1 MSHHKLRIKQTH
13 AHVHHTSPMPNTSWR
28 KNLMKSN
35 CWVINV
41 PNNLFSVRNTV
52 TCIGMHTITIVL
64 LRGKQYVLS
73 YLFCHVICNYNIR
86 PAIHDL
92 KCVINFAWHIFQISW
107 MISVRLFNINLT
119 TKLTSNQT
127 VFMKMMS
134 FYSERFLAYDLFYVA
149 VY

>member
-41 PNNLFSVRNTV
+41 PNNIFSVRNTV

-86 PAIHDL
+86 PVIHDL
-92 KCVINFAWHIFQISW
+92 KLRDIFFRSLEW
-107 MISVRLFNINLT
+107 CLWDC
-119 TKLTSNQT
+119 LTSTWQPNWPQ
-127 VFMKMMS
+127 MKLFS
-134 FYSERFLAYDLFYVA
+134 WKWCRFTLKGFWHMINSILQFIKYI
-149 VY
+149 